1 MLEQPDP
8 EGAMNDTMPHV
19 MMTMTRARTLAVAL
33 VCLGLAAPFAA
44 GCGPDAE
51 PAPKT
56 AAQAQPS
63 AAPATSATVTAPSAK
78 ADVTSPNSGSIHI
91 DDKITKAC
99 GDIPSAHFAFDST
112 AIGGDAM
119 AALDALARCFV
130 AGPLKGRS
138 LRLTGHADPRGETE
152 YNLAL
157 GQKRAGSVADYLF
170 TKGLDKTHAQTLSKG
185 AFEATGTDEAGWARD
200 RKVLVQLVE

>member
-1 MLEQPDP
+1 
-8 EGAMNDTMPHV
+8 MNDTMPHV
-19 MMTMTRARTLAVAL
+19 MTTTTRARPLAAAL

-56 AAQAQPS
+56 AAQARPS
-63 AAPATSATVTAPSAK
+63 AAPAATAPAPASSAK
-78 ADVTSPNSGSIHI
+78 ADVTSPTSGSIHI

-99 GDIPSAHFAFDST
+99 GDIPAAHFAFDST
-112 AIGGDAM
+112 AISGDAM

-130 AGPLKGRS
+130 SGPLKGRS
-138 LRLTGHADPRGETE
+138 MRLTGHADPRGETE
-152 YNLAL
+152 YNIAL

-170 TKGLDKTHAQTLSKG
+170 TKGLDKMRAQTLSKG

-200 RKVLVQLVE
+200 RKVDVQLVE